1 MAKTDDSF
9 GKAED
14 EELPV
19 KPFNKKKVLIFVLP
33 IIIVIGLAVSF
44 ITVFTRSKNSD
55 SNAEI
60 GRAHV

>member
-44 ITVFTRSKNSD
+44 ITDRKSV
-55 SNAEI
+55 
-60 GRAHV
+60 V